1 MNGITDLPLISIPV
15 LSCIK
20 RDIMFHKRCF
30 EADLQCGKCNG
41 HNAASKPCLLIQVL
55 YVMVQKRRKWLFP
68 KVSQPP
74 QQLRWPNHCF
84 IKRCPEL
91 RWQPSHNNPMFAA
104 PLKPR
109 LCIVEKRW
117 TFWPGGKGDPWSKS
131 GEWSCFWVSFRRD
144 HYKISQE
151 MVAAQPIIQ
160 RAKAPEVIACNM
172 FSLVLSSSPL
182 SFRGSRCTIAG
193 VIYIYIYGIYIYVYI
208 YIHGVYI
215 CVYMFML
222 WYWLSQWYLEY
233 PFGKHE
239 AQKTDA
245 PWTFRCLILHIGQT
259 ALHIAAA
266 VFCSRP
272 TLRRI
277 PKNPARS
284 DHQEPHVSMRMC
296 IYIYTPMC
304 KNKYV
309 HIYIYM

>member
-1 MNGITDLPLISIPV
+1 MNGGTDLPLISIPV
-15 LSCIK
+15 LSCIIK

-30 EADLQCGKCNG
+30 EADLRCGMCNW

-91 RWQPSHNNPMFAA
+91 RLPHRFF
-104 PLKPR
+104 PR

-131 GEWSCFWVSFRRD
+131 GEWSCFWASFRRD
-144 HYKISQE
+144 HYKTSQE

-182 SFRGSRCTIAG
+182 SFRGSRCTIAA
-193 VIYIYIYGIYIYVYI
+193 VIYIYM
-208 YIHGVYI
+208 
-215 CVYMFML
+215 CVCTCLCYDID
-222 WYWLSQWYLEY
+222 YPQWYLEY
-233 PFGKHE
+233 PFTKHE
-239 AQKTDA
+239 AQKNDA

-296 IYIYTPMC
+296 IYI
-304 KNKYV
+304 
-309 HIYIYM
+309 